1 MTTITDHTPDT
12 EGMFTMQAGA
22 SMFATAA
29 AVLSAPAG
37 EATLT
42 ERNCF
47 HTVLC
52 EMLDAARAGGF
63 PDDLSDELD
72 AHVLAGRINGRSVAL
87 AHEAA
92 RCTRPSRFLAIAARH
107 GI

>member
-1 MTTITDHTPDT
+1 MTITDHTPDT
-12 EGMFTMQAGA
+12 KGLFTMQAGA

-37 EATLT
+37 EATHHDH
-42 ERNCF
+42 RRF
-47 HTVLC
+47 HAVLC
-52 EMLDAARAGGF
+52 ELLDAARAGGF
-63 PDDLSDELD
+63 PDDLADELD
-72 AHVLAGRINGRSVAL
+72 GYVLAGRITGRSIAL

-92 RCTRPSRFLAIAARH
+92 RCARPSRFLAIAARH

>member
-1 MTTITDHTPDT
+1 MTITDHIPDT
-12 EGMFTMQAGA
+12 EGLYTMQAGA

-37 EATLT
+37 EATHHD
-42 ERNCF
+42 RRRF
-47 HTVLC
+47 HAVLC
-52 EMLDAARAGGF
+52 ELMDAARAGGF
-63 PDDLSDELD
+63 PDDLADELD
-72 AHVLAGRINGRSVAL
+72 AYVLAGRITGRSVAL

-92 RCTRPSRFLAIAARH
+92 RCAGDVRWLAIAAKF